1 MDDELSATP
10 CGSCDECNAGIRCR
24 EIPCDAP
31 STDTML
37 AVYYALHTA
46 SGLIGMAT
54 HADEDTRRR
63 VASQA
68 YDHIE
73 EAMLRLEGEM

>member
-1 MDDELSATP
+1 
-10 CGSCDECNAGIRCR
+10 
-24 EIPCDAP
+24 
-31 STDTML
+31 ML